1 MIAHPRRTV
10 VIEHV
15 APAVDGG
22 RWPVKRAAGEVV
34 EVSAD
39 IFKDGHD
46 VLVAWLKYRRAA
58 ERTWRET
65 PMVHVDNDRWA
76 GRFTLDANARWVFT
90 IEALPDPF
98 RSWLADLAKRHA
110 AGQDAAGERI
120 EGVALIR
127 ATARR
132 VTGADGGALAAWA
145 ARLER
150 ASDQAA
156 AVAAAAEPG
165 LAALM
170 ERHLDRSE
178 ATWCEREFEVV
189 ADRPGARCAAWY
201 EFFPRSSGTL
211 KDAEA
216 QLEHAAAM
224 GFDVVYLPP
233 IHPIG
238 RTHRKGRNNA
248 LAAAPGDPGSPWA
261 IGSEA
266 GGHTAVHPELGTLD

>member
-58 ERTWRET
+58 ESTWRET

-110 AGQDAAGERI
+110 AGQDAVSELR

-127 ATARR
+127 AAVPR
-132 VTGADGGALAAWA
+132 VTGADGGALAA
-145 ARLER
+145 
-150 ASDQAA
+150 
-156 AVAAAAEPG
+156 
-165 LAALM
+165 
-170 ERHLDRSE
+170 
-178 ATWCEREFEVV
+178 
-189 ADRPGARCAAWY
+189 
-201 EFFPRSSGTL
+201 
-211 KDAEA
+211 
-216 QLEHAAAM
+216 
-224 GFDVVYLPP
+224 
-233 IHPIG
+233 
-238 RTHRKGRNNA
+238 
-248 LAAAPGDPGSPWA
+248 
-261 IGSEA
+261 
-266 GGHTAVHPELGTLD
+266 